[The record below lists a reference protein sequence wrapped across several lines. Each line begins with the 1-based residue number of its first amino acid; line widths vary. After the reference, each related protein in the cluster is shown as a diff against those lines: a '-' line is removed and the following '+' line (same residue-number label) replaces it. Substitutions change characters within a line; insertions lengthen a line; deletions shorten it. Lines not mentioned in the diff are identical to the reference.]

1 MEYQYKLRP
10 HHGLCISFFS
20 VKKYNEKY
28 KEYIKKIIAELE
40 NASIVCVTLQS
51 DIFCEGCSSRLQ
63 DGSCSVAD
71 KVREYDQKIL
81 ELCGWKEG
89 MLLPYSEFKQAIHDN
104 ILSCKKCEIICGDSK
119 LSEIC
124 YKNKRKNKKLICW
137 INEQDKILSFHQ
149 EEGFVQKEFTDRD
162 ELRCFLLAVY
172 GIYRIQ

>member
-20 VKKYNEKY
+20 VKN
-28 KEYIKKIIAELE
+28 IKKIIAELE

-89 MLLPYSEFKQAIHDN
+89 MLLPYSEFKQDIHDN
-104 ILSCKKCEIICGDSK
+104 ILSCRKCDAF
-119 LSEIC
+119 
-124 YKNKRKNKKLICW
+124 YDAQRPR
-137 INEQDKILSFHQ
+137 FR
-149 EEGFVQKEFTDRD
+149 F
-162 ELRCFLLAVY
+162 
-172 GIYRIQ
+172 

>member
-40 NASIVCVTLQS
+40 NASIVCVTLQL

-104 ILSCKKCEIICGDSK
+104 ILSCKIG
-119 LSEIC
+119 
-124 YKNKRKNKKLICW
+124 RA
-137 INEQDKILSFHQ
+137 H
-149 EEGFVQKEFTDRD
+149 V
-162 ELRCFLLAVY
+162 
-172 GIYRIQ
+172 